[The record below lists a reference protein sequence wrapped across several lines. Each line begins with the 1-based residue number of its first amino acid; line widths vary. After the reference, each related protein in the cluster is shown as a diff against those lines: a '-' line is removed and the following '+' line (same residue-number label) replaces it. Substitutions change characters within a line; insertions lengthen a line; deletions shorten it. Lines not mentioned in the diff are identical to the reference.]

1 MTIKVTRPQI
11 DLREEINK
19 ALTLQ
24 GLETQSITVNGFAS
38 KGKLDVGGT
47 AKANQ
52 YLLEAIDKTKSEV
65 AVDVFVYD
73 TSKDSDGGAWRHRTQ
88 NTSWYNETLNTATR
102 GSRREFPSVAVFVAE
117 AARVT
122 IYDGDDPNLP
132 MWMEWNTTG
141 ALGWASGTDSGW
153 ITLTV
158 LNGIFAWG
166 CDNRGCGFANFV
178 KDKIE
183 VVHGAQ
189 RYVLKDESIA
199 LRETNVGVEMSAGDA
214 LGGYSFPASNDEI
227 YDVAATVLPNAPIDP
242 DSGLPRPTLAYAG
255 PAGLNI
261 ITDTGETILIT
272 AGAGSA
278 YDGVSWV
285 EFTENYNL
293 IFEQDNSTNP
303 RSVFCIPVP
312 TANRTT
318 QTNDGLITDK
328 VVMKWYDNDAH
339 KPYPVFSGGGVVE
352 AIPMAGDNQ
361 AMRSDVGKLTLLE
374 PNVADPAQGKVA
386 YIGADY
392 NTGWMHGDTRLS
404 VLSNTNPTDVVSP
417 EILADTGFTSGTSNW
432 VAVQA
437 SISAGSNKLTITP
450 DSGVNGGV
458 YHLIDTVVGETY
470 VFKIKVLNDPA
481 GYGRI
486 FAGTSNDIN
495 NSDKANLASKYGL
508 FNGEHFITFTAT
520 STTSYIWIEVGGG
533 TQQATEFDDVNLRI
547 AVRDHTEYQTGCQ
560 VIGTIAK
567 DPVATGADLVAY
579 SGFTTSNYIWQ
590 PFNDELDFT
599 DEMSIM
605 FWVKD
610 WAASTDL
617 LHRGPFNTRNSQTSF
632 YLYNDGGYD
641 YRFTL
646 TSDGSTEQNFEIAGV
661 GNRSGWQHV
670 CFTLK
675 NGEVRGYLN
684 GYEHAPVVSFSG
696 NIYNQNTGGQNGLFI
711 GDGPVSG
718 HFTGS
723 LALLRISA
731 TAPDLDQIAA
741 MYNDEKHL
749 FKENAKATLAGD
761 DGHVRA
767 MAYDD
772 DTEILH
778 IGTLKGRSDY
788 QGLRRVD
795 ETTDEIAFALSASNG
810 MVAGE

>member
-24 GLETQSITVNGFAS
+24 GLETQSITVNGLES

-47 AKANQ
+47 AKAGQ
-52 YLLEAIDKTKSEV
+52 YLLEAIDKIKPEV

-73 TSKDSDGGAWRHRTQ
+73 TRKDSDGGAWRKRTQ
-88 NTSWYNETLNTATR
+88 HTSWYNETLNTATR
-102 GSRREFPSVAVFVAE
+102 GSRREFPAVAVFVAE

-141 ALGWASGTDSGW
+141 ALGWASGTDSVW
-153 ITLTV
+153 VTLTV
-158 LNGIFAWG
+158 LNGIMAWG
-166 CDNRGCGFANFV
+166 TDNRGCGFANFV

-199 LRETNVGVEMSAGDA
+199 LRESSVGVEMSASDA
-214 LGGYSFPASNDEI
+214 LGGYSFPAANDEI

-255 PAGLNI
+255 PSGLNI
-261 ITDTGETILIT
+261 ITDAGDTLLIT
-272 AGAGSA
+272 AGSGST
-278 YDGVSWV
+278 YNGVSWV
-285 EFTENYNL
+285 GFTENHNL

-318 QTNDGLITDK
+318 QTNDGSITDK
-328 VVMKWYDNDAH
+328 VILKWYANGAH

-352 AIPMAGDNQ
+352 AIPMSGDNQ
-361 AMRSDVGKLTLLE
+361 AMRSDTGKLTLAQ
-374 PNVADPAQGKVA
+374 PKVADPAQGKVA
-386 YIGADY
+386 YIGSDY
-392 NTGWMHGDTRLS
+392 NTGWMHGDTRLAT
-404 VLSNTNPTDVVSP
+404 LSDTDINDVVGTELVDFS
-417 EILADTGFTSGTSNW
+417 AASDWTVSSSSDGSHSFSSG
-432 VAVQA
+432 V
-437 SISAGSNKLTITP
+437 LTITNDNSSDP
-450 DSGVNGGV
+450 PVFV
-458 YHLIDTVVGETY
+458 YQAITTVVGETY
-470 VFKIKVLNDPA
+470 VLTATSASGSSLANFALIASSTTATSGAINNVA
-481 GYGRI
+481 SGVWTA
-486 FAGTSNDIN
+486 AGTVL
-495 NSDKANLASKYGL
+495 AN
-508 FNGEHFITFTAT
+508 TFTAT
-520 STTSYIWIEVGGG
+520 GTTTYVLLRVNANAAG
-533 TQQATEFDDVNLRI
+533 TNKIASCSLRI
-547 AVRDHTEYQTGCQ
+547 AERDHSEYNTSCQ
-560 VIGTIAK
+560 VVGTITK
-567 DPVATGADLVAY
+567 NPVATGADLVGY

-590 PFNDELDFT
+590 PYNSELDFT

-610 WAASTDL
+610 WVASTDL
-617 LHRGPFNTRNSQTSF
+617 LHLGPFNTRNSQTSF
-632 YLYNDGGYD
+632 FLYNDGGYD
-641 YRFTL
+641 YRFSL
-646 TSDGSTEQNFEIAGV
+646 TSDGTTEQPFEIAGA
-661 GNRSGWQHV
+661 GNRAGWQQV

-675 NGEVRGYLN
+675 AGVVTGFLN
-684 GYEHAPVVSFSG
+684 GKQHITGAFTG
-696 NIYNQNTGGQNGLFI
+696 NIYSQSSAQNGLFI

-718 HFTGS
+718 AFTGS
-723 LALLRISA
+723 LALLRLSA
-731 TAPDLDQIAA
+731 TAPNLDQVAA

-749 FKENAKATLAGD
+749 FKENAKATLAGE
-761 DGHVRA
+761 DGHARA

-778 IGTLKGRSDY
+778 VGTLESRSDF
-788 QGLRRVD
+788 QGLRRVN